1 MAGQSGLG
9 AVARYGGQVSAAP
22 ELLVYTTATCG
33 HCWSLKR
40 WLTGERIAFREIEIT
55 DDPAAQQVVRTAAN
69 GYMSVP
75 TVVFPDGTVLVEPSP
90 AQVRATLTASGEA
103 TVGR

>member
-1 MAGQSGLG
+1 MAGPAAPDS
-9 AVARYGGQVSAAP
+9 VHVTVVEVSVAP

-40 WLTGERIAFREIEIT
+40 WLKGEHIAFREIEIT
-55 DDPAAQQVVRTAAN
+55 DDPAAQQFVRTAAN

-75 TVVFPDGTVLVEPSP
+75 TVVFPNGTVLVEPSP
-90 AQVRATLTASGEA
+90 AQVRASLTA
-103 TVGR
+103 

>member
-1 MAGQSGLG
+1 MDIRAGYGRCLRVG
-9 AVARYGGQVSAAP
+9 PAPRVTVVEVTAAR

-40 WLTGERIAFREIEIT
+40 WLTGEQIAFREIEIS
-55 DDPAAQQVVRTAAN
+55 DDPAAQQLVRTVAG

-75 TVVFPDGTVLVEPSP
+75 TVVFPDGTVLIEPSP
-90 AQVRATLTASGEA
+90 AQVRASLSA
-103 TVGR
+103 

>member
-9 AVARYGGQVSAAP
+9 SVARYRGQVSAAP

-75 TVVFPDGTVLVEPSP
+75 TVVFPDGSVLVEPSP